1 MARTRYG
8 DLCETFH
15 VSRIATFLGKRLFQH
30 PARSRS
36 DIAVRDEAK
45 EVRPDA
51 SPQAGGCPSFH
62 GSWERTENDTDGRG
76 SFAAVDKVKAGQA
89 LR

>member
-1 MARTRYG
+1 MIFVIRFTS
-8 DLCETFH
+8 H
-15 VSRIATFLGKRLFQH
+15 VSRIPAFRGKRLFQH
-30 PARSRS
+30 PARSLS

-45 EVRPDA
+45 ELQPDA
-51 SPQAGGCPSFH
+51 RPQARGCPSFH

-76 SFAAVDKVKAGQA
+76 SFAAVDKVNAGQA